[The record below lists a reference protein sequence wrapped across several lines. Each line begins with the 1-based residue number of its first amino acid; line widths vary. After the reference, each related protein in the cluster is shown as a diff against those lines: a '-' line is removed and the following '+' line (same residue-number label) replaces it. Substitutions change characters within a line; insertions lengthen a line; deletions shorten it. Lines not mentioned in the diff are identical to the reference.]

1 MPDPRSSPTPEQI
14 EAEFRGLVDS
24 LRIGVLITMGEG
36 GPFGSHVP
44 FLMDGDWTGAVIHIS
59 QLAVH
64 TQNLARDR
72 RIALFLAEP
81 DSPEKN
87 PTALKRINLQGTAHP
102 MAPGT
107 AAYDE
112 ARERYLRRFP
122 QSAVTFQLPDFQLWA
137 LEMTRVHFVSGFGRA
152 FHATADSS
160 ARWMHLGR

>member
-1 MPDPRSSPTPEQI
+1 MPDGHPSPTPESI
-14 EAEFRGLVDS
+14 EAEFRGLVES
-24 LRIGVLITMGEG
+24 LRVGVLITMSEG

-44 FLMDGDWTGAVIHIS
+44 FLMDGAWTGAIIHIS

-64 TQNLARDR
+64 TQNLAYDR

-102 MAPGT
+102 MASD
-107 AAYDE
+107 ALSYEE
-112 ARERYLRRFP
+112 AKQRYLLRFP
-122 QSAVTFQLPDFQLWA
+122 QAAVTFQLPDFQLWA

-152 FHATADSS
+152 FHATAETPG
-160 ARWMHLGR
+160 RWMHLGR